1 MSAAEVVSHT
11 DAQQQEEHV
20 QQEGGKPEA
29 SSEAGK
35 KKKNANLYY
44 YWHGHEKDRA
54 KVGDVAPMPKPV
66 LVNKTDECSPSAA
79 VMTYPITKYSWGDGE
94 KAVTVYVDTKLDGK
108 ETMAPDTLQVV
119 FNKRKLT
126 LEYTANVEKSA
137 TDVVQR
143 KKQLLLRLSK
153 AIKVNESSYKLK
165 DATGQIV
172 LRLVK
177 EEPISWWEL
186 VDKDAKSSNEDSDD
200 EGAPSPT
207 AREDELE

>member
-11 DAQQQEEHV
+11 DPEKQEEEL
-20 QQEGGKPEA
+20 QQ
-29 SSEAGK
+29 EAGK
-35 KKKNANLYY
+35 PQVGGESGKKKNANLYY
-44 YWHGHEKDRA
+44 YWHGHEKERA

-66 LVNKTDECSPSAA
+66 LVNKTDESSPSAA

-108 ETMAPDTLQVV
+108 ETMAPDTLEVV

-126 LEYTANVEKSA
+126 VVYMANVEKSA
-137 TDVVQR
+137 TEVVQR

-153 AIKVNESSYKLK
+153 TIKANESSYKIK

-177 EEPISWWEL
+177 EEPTSWWEL
-186 VDKDAKSSNEDSDD
+186 VDKDAKASNDDSDD
-200 EGAPSPT
+200 EDAPSSLPK
-207 AREDELE
+207 EDELE